1 MRGRT
6 AGNDR
11 NDPDWLGPSR
21 VSLGIQ
27 CRRNTVDRYRRAH
40 ACSGTG
46 RRAPGPTVE
55 QSRQNS
61 LRRLA
66 RRPSRRCRCRAGC
79 AGFGAKLLTLMPDHS
94 LGLGDFLLC
103 PALHVDLLAERGD
116 RLPELLAGRLDVSP
130 HFVDAG
136 VGARLFVRCCHSPAA
151 LTVWMSCL
159 TLSTDFCTTTRRR
172 HACVECRPR
181 SQHRRATPS
190 ASARRSHVLGRRTP
204 HTCLRHPQQPRF
216 DACCVRIRN
225 QRNHR
230 GGSLPPP
237 N

>member
-1 MRGRT
+1 MVHQAKHRGWLRAAPDRTPARVFLGALAPARYLMRNRCTMRGRT

-79 AGFGAKLLTLMPDHS
+79 AGFGAELLTLMPDHS

-159 TLSTDFCTTTRRR
+159 TLSTDFCTGDGTR
-172 HACVECRPR
+172 AEPR
-181 SQHRRATPS
+181 S
-190 ASARRSHVLGRRTP
+190 
-204 HTCLRHPQQPRF
+204 C
-216 DACCVRIRN
+216 
-225 QRNHR
+225 
-230 GGSLPPP
+230 
-237 N
+237 